1 MKFSLVAFALIV
13 FNPTTISARYTGNR
27 DLQGIPFI
35 EDENEEV
42 LPFGFDKERMMI
54 KYVNK
59 KGRKA
64 VSTAA
69 SQVHLDI
76 VNLDLIVAT
85 VPVIAMKG
93 LENNP
98 NIISIEPDQ
107 VRYEES
113 LRGSS
118 PSTTDNGSFYHKPN
132 IKEKTM
138 KEDDT
143 TTTKRKLQV
152 GQDTPYG
159 IEMVEA
165 DQVTDLPGKKICII
179 DSGIDGDHP
188 DLPQP
193 GSNNPNGVTVTGQD
207 ETEDGSQTFNWS
219 SDPCSHGTHVGK

>member
-1 MKFSLVAFALIV
+1 MKFSLLASALIV

-35 EDENEEV
+35 EDEIEEV

-69 SQVHLDI
+69 NQVHLDI

-85 VPVIAMKG
+85 IPVIAMKG

-132 IKEKTM
+132 IKKKKTM
-138 KEDDT
+138 EKDST

-207 ETEDGSQTFNWS
+207 ENEDGQNLNWS

>member
-1 MKFSLVAFALIV
+1 MKFSLLAFALIV

-27 DLQGIPFI
+27 DLQQGIPFI
-35 EDENEEV
+35 EDENKEV

-76 VNLDLIVAT
+76 INLDLIVAT

-93 LENNP
+93 LQNNP
-98 NIISIEPDQ
+98 NIISIEPDH
-107 VRYEES
+107 VRYEETS

-118 PSTTDNGSFYHKPN
+118 PSTSDNGSFYHKPI
-132 IKEKTM
+132 IKKKTM
-138 KEDDT
+138 KEND
-143 TTTKRKLQV
+143 TTTKRKLQ
-152 GQDTPYG
+152 GQDPPYG
-159 IEMVEA
+159 IAMVEA

-193 GSNNPNGVTVTGQD
+193 GTNNANGVTVTGQD
-207 ETEDGSQTFNWS
+207 ENEDGQNLNWS